1 MNDSRPTTNPLAGSE
16 AAPRVPNGPL
26 QMAPEDFER
35 LGRRLLSLVAP
46 HATGRADGPVHPSP
60 PASQIRAIMD
70 QTLPEHGT
78 EVDAIVDFIEE
89 NILPYPLGN
98 NHPRFFSRVIGAG
111 APVGAIA
118 DMVATG
124 LNIGVAGAAK
134 AAIGLEHCVNR
145 WLMELIGF
153 PTEGSMGLLT
163 SGGSL
168 ANLTGIAVARHWAAR
183 NDGWNMRAE
192 GLQGGRP
199 AFTLYASAEAHLCIS
214 KSVELLGIGSA
225 NLRSV
230 PTDRA
235 YAMDTA
241 ALEAAVAADRAA
253 GHRPFCVVAS
263 AGTVNTGAI
272 DPFDRIA
279 DLCAAEDLWFHI
291 DGAYG
296 ALGVLDPAAA
306 PRFAGMARADSLAL
320 DPHKWLSVPIECGCA
335 LVRDRGLQHETFNY
349 VAPYLQMERIAGGD
363 ELPLPFEYGVELSRG
378 FRGLKAWATLMH
390 LGRAGLREKISRN
403 NAVAHH
409 LLRAIESAPD
419 LELVAPAPLSIVC
432 FRFAPPGWPGDAAAL
447 DALNKAINDRI
458 NADGDL
464 FFTPT
469 ILEGRYALRVCI
481 IHYGTSEAD
490 VEHLAARVRSLGKE
504 LMAQFV

>member
-1 MNDSRPTTNPLAGSE
+1 MNESKPASKPLAGSE
-16 AAPRVPNGPL
+16 AAPRVPNAPL
-26 QMAPEDFER
+26 DMAPEDFER

-46 HATGRADGPVHPSP
+46 HATGRAEGSVQPRP
-60 PASQIRAIMD
+60 PASHVRAIMD
-70 QTLPEHGT
+70 QALPEQGA
-78 EVDAIVDFIEE
+78 EVDAIVDFIEQ

-111 APVGAIA
+111 APIGAIA

-124 LNIGVAGAAK
+124 LNIGVAGAATV
-134 AAIGLEHCVNR
+134 AIGLEHCVNR

-183 NDGWNMRAE
+183 NDGWDLRAE

-199 AFTLYASAEAHLCIS
+199 AFTLYASAQAHLCVR
-214 KSVELLGIGSA
+214 KSAELLGIGGA

-230 PTDRA
+230 PTDQA
-235 YAMDTA
+235 YAMDMA

-253 GHRPFCVVAS
+253 GHRPFCVVGS

-272 DPFDRIA
+272 DPLDRIA
-279 DLCAAEDLWFHI
+279 DFCAAQDLWFHI

-306 PRFAGMARADSLAL
+306 PRFSGMARADSLAL

-335 LVRDRGLQHETFNY
+335 LVRDRELQREPFSHL
-349 VAPYLQMERIAGGD
+349 APYLQMEPLGGGE

-378 FRGLKAWATLMH
+378 FRGLKTWATLMH
-390 LGRAGLREKISRN
+390 LGRAGLSEKISRN
-403 NAVAHH
+403 NAVARH
-409 LLRAIESAPD
+409 LVQTIETAPD
-419 LELVAPAPLSIVC
+419 LELVAPASLSIVC
-432 FRFAPPGWPGDAAAL
+432 FRFAPPGWSGEAAAL

-458 NADGDL
+458 NAEGEL

-469 ILEGRYALRVCI
+469 TLEGRYALRVCI

-490 VEHLAARVRSLGKE
+490 VEHLAARVGSLGNE
-504 LMAQFV
+504 LMPQFV